1 MYVKYQVVH
10 TINHRANNE
19 ERPIHTFNNPL
30 IVVLFCLDTDF
41 HLQLCERMLQKATIS
56 LNILQ
61 QSRLHPHLSAY
72 IHLYVGFDYNCT
84 YISQPGKIVVNC
96 DRPKDR
102 ASWPSH
108 GEPDWYIRPAMEH
121 YRCHKAY
128 IPKTTVEQ
136 ISDTVEFFPRK
147 LVCRIFH
154 IQLMTF
160 IPNSM

>member
-61 QSRLHPHLSAY
+61 QSRLHPHLLTFTHIY
-72 IHLYVGFDYNCT
+72 GEFYYHHIPLP
-84 YISQPGKIVVNC
+84 QLGKKVVINNM
-96 DRPKDR
+96 PKYR
-102 ASWPSH
+102 ASCAPH
-108 GEPDWYIRPAMEH
+108 GEHGWYIGPPME
-121 YRCHKAY
+121 YYIRNKAY
-128 IPKTTVEQ
+128 IP
-136 ISDTVEFFPRK
+136 
-147 LVCRIFH
+147 
-154 IQLMTF
+154 
-160 IPNSM
+160 